1 MTPPFLVVGFESSVP
16 CFLLIVY
23 QMDKVELRHSFPP
36 DSVRRIMLDSLG
48 EETIKG

>member
-23 QMDKVELRHSFPP
+23 QMDKVEINAYFPN
-36 DSVRRIMLDSLG
+36 
-48 EETIKG
+48 